1 MIELIKNILNSP
13 AGSFAFVFSFIVL
26 AFWMCH
32 WITKKLTKINTEHD
46 HLTNNVNSA
55 VGNIDKI
62 RRDLAYI
69 KGSIDIMQRQT
80 SDGYTQRNSPI
91 SLTEKGK
98 EEVSRNN
105 LDILV
110 ERNWDAIYRLM
121 DKEVESKNPYDI
133 QRYCLET
140 AATEPEKLFADS
152 DVALIKELAFKNG
165 LALMTYTNI
174 LGVLIRDKYF
184 KQKGINIEDVD
195 KHDPHRK
202 IKD

>member
-1 MIELIKNILNSP
+1 MVDLIKEILKSP
-13 AGSFAFVFSFIVL
+13 AGSFASVFAFIVF
-26 AFWMCH
+26 AFWLCH
-32 WITKKLTKINTEHD
+32 WVTKYLTRISTNHS
-46 HLTNNVNSA
+46 HLTESLA
-55 VGNIDKI
+55 GATGAIDEI

-91 SLTEKGK
+91 SLTEKGR

-105 LDILV
+105 LDMLV
-110 ERNWDAIYRLM
+110 DRNWDTIYRLM
-121 DKEVESKNPYDI
+121 EKEVESKNPYDI

-140 AATEPEKLFADS
+140 AATEPGKLFADS
-152 DVALIKELAFKNG
+152 DVALIKALAFKNG

-184 KQKGINIEDVD
+184 KQKGIDIEDVD
-195 KHDPHRK
+195 KHDPHLK
-202 IKD
+202 NQ